1 MKEKELLKLGI
12 PDGSLQAK
20 TLEIMEKAGWKI
32 KVGGRSYY
40 PSIDDDEIMCMIARP
55 QEMAH
60 YVGRGVLDA
69 GITGYDWMVEVN
81 HPDVVD
87 VAELKYSKATSRP
100 VKWVIAVPDSSP
112 IRTVKDLEGKII
124 STEVVGITKRFLE
137 SHGVKATVEF
147 SWGATEVKPPHL
159 ADAIVDLTETGTSLM
174 VNKLRVIETILES
187 TTRLV
192 ANKKALADRWKSAKI
207 GSLSTMIKAV
217 LDCRNLV
224 GIMLN
229 VEENNKDK
237 VLSVLPSMKSPTV
250 SQLSGQGKWYAVN
263 TVIDETL
270 VRKLLP
276 RLKEAGAEDIVEYP
290 LNKVV
295 K

>member
-1 MKEKELLKLGI
+1 MKDDELLRLGI
-12 PDGSLQAK
+12 PDGSLQTQ

-32 KVGGRSYY
+32 KIRARSYY

-60 YVGRGVLDA
+60 YVGRGVLDV

-87 VAELKYSKATSRP
+87 VAELKYSKTTSKP
-100 VKWVIAVPDSSP
+100 VRWVIAVPDSSS

-124 STEVVGITKRFLE
+124 STEAVGITRRFLE
-137 SHGVKATVEF
+137 KHGVTATVEF

-159 ADAIVDLTETGTSLM
+159 ADAIVDLTETGTSLIA
-174 VNKLRVIETILES
+174 NKLRVIDTILES

-207 GSLSTMIKAV
+207 DSLATMIKAV

-229 VEENNKDK
+229 VQEKNKDK
-237 VLSVLPSMKSPTV
+237 VLGVLPSMKAPTV
-250 SQLSGQGKWYAVN
+250 SQLSGQGSWFAVN
-263 TVIDETL
+263 TVIEQDL

-276 RLKEAGAEDIVEYP
+276 RLKDAGAEDIVEYP